1 MSEAAHA
8 RAHAGEIVRATTPRE
23 LIALGVSGGIAPC
36 PSALVLLL
44 TAISFHRI
52 AFGLILVTVFS
63 AGLALVVTAI
73 GMAVIFLG
81 DRLRARVSSGWFSRT
96 IPAFSAVV
104 IAVVGLALTVTGMG
118 AVYDLWGS

>member
-1 MSEAAHA
+1 
-8 RAHAGEIVRATTPRE
+8 
-23 LIALGVSGGIAPC
+23 
-36 PSALVLLL
+36 
-44 TAISFHRI
+44 
-52 AFGLILVTVFS
+52 VFS

-81 DRLRARVSSGWFSRT
+81 DRLRARVSSGWISRT

-118 AVYDLWGS
+118 AVYGLWGS